1 MMSVSRSRRTQL
13 LEALILLGLLGGA
26 LRTIPVLDRVL
37 LLLLAPARVALDL
50 ASPGAL
56 SSGTGTD
63 QEALRSQERQWSLS
77 LADRMGRAAQPL
89 ECNLPEG
96 VRAVEAEVLSRPN
109 GRPDELQV
117 LLTDPRGLRRGSAV
131 VVGDVFLGSLTR
143 IPSAQAVGR
152 AAHLGEVRL
161 LTGRRERVSGKAL
174 SEGSPRLVVGG
185 IQPSST
191 RDGWYLDVHNPQDET
206 RTRGL
211 VLLDDSDPLLAVA
224 NGWRLGRVALEPD
237 PVRGGQRVAGLTP
250 LVDHEAGIGRV
261 LVLSRS
267 TEPAR
272 ERNAPAPGEW
282 TLVRRSMC
290 MTEGARAGIPLLAG
304 SLGGLQ
310 AGSAVADG
318 VRLLGR
324 VVRAAPL
331 SGMVRRLRDPGCAV
345 NVLAWVA
352 GVTEEEPFILGR
364 IVSQGVDPDGQL
376 RFSWSAERPFPG
388 TVPKPVQ
395 LWTLGGE
402 AGVPGGLLLGTTLL
416 PVGAG
421 PHALV
426 LSTPGGEQVPRHL
439 SVFVNWGTDE

>member
-63 QEALRSQERQWSLS
+63 QKALRSQEREWSLS
-77 LADRMGRAAQPL
+77 LADRMRRAAQPQD
-89 ECNLPEG
+89 CNLPEG

-117 LLTDPRGLRRGSAV
+117 LLSDPRGLKRGSAV

-143 IPSAQAVGR
+143 VPSAQAVGR

-161 LTGRRERVSGKAL
+161 LTGRKERVSGKAR
-174 SEGSPRLVVGG
+174 SEDSARLVVGG
-185 IQPSST
+185 IQPSSLT
-191 RDGWYLDVHNPQDET
+191 DGWYLDVHNPEDET

-211 VLLDDSDPLLAVA
+211 VLLDDRDPLLAVA
-224 NGWRLGRVALEPD
+224 NGWHLGNVALEPD
-237 PVRGGQRVAGLTP
+237 PVRGGKRVAGLTP

-261 LVLSRS
+261 LVLSTS

-282 TLVRRSMC
+282 TLVRRGMC
-290 MTEGARAGIPLLAG
+290 MTQGARAGFPLLAG
-304 SLGGLQ
+304 SLGGLR

-318 VRLLGR
+318 VRLVGR

-345 NVLAWVA
+345 NVLAWVPDA
-352 GVTEEEPFILGR
+352 PEEVSFVLGR
-364 IVSQGVDPDGQL
+364 IVSQGVSPDGLL
-376 RFSWSAERPFPG
+376 RFSWSAERPFTG
-388 TVPKPVQ
+388 TKPKSVQ

-421 PHALV
+421 PHDLV
-426 LSTPGGEQVPRHL
+426 VSNPGGEQVPRHL